1 MVHIRLHGIWKW
13 YSIISLFKEY
23 LEYVSKS
30 KVETCWKRIHF
41 LKTNFQIY
49 HIRWKEESRYTRRS
63 KVFHYFKLNRR
74 IFKSTSLFLFQY
86 SLLILHC
93 KGIEERS
100 TQSFL
105 SFNFKQNITTAI
117 YKLIQFCTPGHQNR
131 LYGICRR

>member
-23 LEYVSKS
+23 LEQVSKS

-49 HIRWKEESRYTRRS
+49 HIRWKKEGRYTRRS

-74 IFKSTSLFLFQY
+74 IFKSTSLFLLLYF
-86 SLLILHC
+86 LLILHC
-93 KGIEERS
+93 RGIEERS
-100 TQSFL
+100 TQSLF
-105 SFNFKQNITTAI
+105 SFNFTSSIKIITNN
-117 YKLIQFCTPGHQNR
+117 YVWFCTQGYQNR